1 MTIIG
6 IQNENVA
13 ESLVREVIKG
23 KNFET
28 TMNQLYIVFDDIENA
43 GHREEDVFLVAPRFR
58 HISFNDRKKVV
69 HQLKNRLIEEIKKEV
84 RTYEETFRILYVL
97 ESLGADKVTSK
108 TNPKLKFIKS
118 FNFLTANENSIKDK
132 LDTLKLLD

>member
-1 MTIIG
+1 MTIKN
-6 IQNENVA
+6 QNESVA

-23 KNFET
+23 KNFEA

-43 GHREEDVFLVAPRFR
+43 GHRELVAPRFR

-69 HQLKNRLIEEIKKEV
+69 RQLKTRLIEEIKKEV

-108 TNPKLKFIKS
+108 ENKKLKFIKS
-118 FNFLTANENSIKDK
+118 FNFLTVNEDSIKDK